1 MAHNEDS
8 NAEDL
13 AESLLLNY
21 AYLYEDP
28 DNLDKT
34 TTFRSALVLQ
44 LIATSH
50 LQATIGHA
58 DVPALNTNALSE
70 SGIIGVIAICAT
82 AVRDFFF
89 IIAQRQ
95 LIFCAVGT
103 RSHPHQRR

>member
-1 MAHNEDS
+1 MAHNEDA

-28 DNLDKT
+28 DNIDKT
-34 TTFRSALVLQ
+34 TTFRSPLVLQ

-50 LQATIGHA
+50 LQVTIGHA
-58 DVPALNTNALSE
+58 DVPALNTSALSE
-70 SGIIGVIAICAT
+70 SGIIGVIALCAT
-82 AVRDFFF
+82 AVRDFFNSSKTK
-89 IIAQRQ
+89 

-103 RSHPHQRR
+103 RSHPHPRR

>member
-1 MAHNEDS
+1 LEWRSNFGSTAIAIIIDFMAHNEDA

-34 TTFRSALVLQ
+34 TTFQSPLVLQ

-58 DVPALNTNALSE
+58 DVPALNTSALSE

-82 AVRDFFF
+82 AV
-89 IIAQRQ
+89 
-95 LIFCAVGT
+95 
-103 RSHPHQRR
+103 P